1 MPPKSQPKQE
11 SKTNIKQDPQEL
23 ERTNMLLNSGLLEG
37 YEFILKSLCKAGLP
51 EGNIF
56 DYASTKLLQ
65 FETKWKGE
73 MKRREKLMKYKQG
86 EVTDN
91 LTEKKPA
98 KAPGAYGRAATRR
111 VRAGKDG
118 EKDKSP
124 TKPAL
129 DGSDDALPK
138 GQLPESV
145 GKVKGKR

>member
-11 SKTNIKQDPQEL
+11 SKTNIKQDPVEL

-73 MKRREKLMKYKQG
+73 VKRREKLMKYKQG

-91 LTEKKPA
+91 MTDKKPA
-98 KAPGAYGRAATRR
+98 TKAGAYGRAATRR
-111 VRAGKDG
+111 IRAGKDAD
-118 EKDKSP
+118 KDKAG
-124 TKPAL
+124 TKIA
-129 DGSDDALPK
+129 DASDDDLAK
-138 GQLPESV
+138 GQLPESKT
-145 GKVKGKR
+145 KVKPKK